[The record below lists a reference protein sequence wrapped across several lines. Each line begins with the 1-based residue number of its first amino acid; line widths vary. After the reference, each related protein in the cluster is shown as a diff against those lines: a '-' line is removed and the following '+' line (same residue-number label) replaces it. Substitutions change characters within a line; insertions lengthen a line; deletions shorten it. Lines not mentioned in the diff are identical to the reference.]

1 MGAWPPHSCPPP
13 ASSGP
18 ASSGAGWKVEARSG
32 QDWVF
37 VRGSTQ
43 QVWSEDVLCL
53 IVRRSC
59 VVVKLKVWVLA
70 FQPHSTTDQ
79 LHGFGLF
86 PNLSVPQCPIC
97 AGGANNGQGSSQDN
111 QGTDAEI
118 GHEKCLQPLGRSALW
133 LKTSHCP
140 CCGWVLV
147 GDSGPPEA
155 GCLHQGL

>member
-1 MGAWPPHSCPPP
+1 MPHREKQLCGGQIKSV
-13 ASSGP
+13 
-18 ASSGAGWKVEARSG
+18 GAGVPTPLYS
-32 QDWVF
+32 
-37 VRGSTQ
+37 
-43 QVWSEDVLCL
+43 
-53 IVRRSC
+53 
-59 VVVKLKVWVLA
+59 
-70 FQPHSTTDQ
+70 DQ

-111 QGTDAEI
+111 QGTDVEI
-118 GHEKCLQPLGRSALW
+118 GHEKCLQPLGKSALW